1 MLEQTVRLCPYTFQ
15 YLYRMYGEHAILRV
29 VQAKKEE
36 DNFIRS
42 EQGAQQEDPLGILLF
57 CSATDVELQ
66 DTMEYM
72 SFLQKEW
79 KKYHKDRTGANDC
92 DD

>member
-1 MLEQTVRLCPYTFQ
+1 MRLCPYTFQ

-29 VQAKKEE
+29 VQAEKEE

-79 KKYHKDRTGANDC
+79 KKSQ
-92 DD
+92 